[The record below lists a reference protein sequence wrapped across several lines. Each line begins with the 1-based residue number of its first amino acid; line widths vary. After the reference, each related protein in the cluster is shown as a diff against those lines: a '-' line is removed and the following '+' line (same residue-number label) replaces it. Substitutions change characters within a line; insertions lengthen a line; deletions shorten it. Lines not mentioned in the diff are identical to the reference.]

1 MIIILSIITALLI
14 YIMGFIV
21 GKKYAENEIREMRSG
36 ADLDT
41 EDKKHNENS

>member
-1 MIIILSIITALLI
+1 MIFVVMFAAASLCG

-21 GKKYAENEIREMRSG
+21 GKKYAENEIRELRSG

-41 EDKKHNENS
+41 EDINNV